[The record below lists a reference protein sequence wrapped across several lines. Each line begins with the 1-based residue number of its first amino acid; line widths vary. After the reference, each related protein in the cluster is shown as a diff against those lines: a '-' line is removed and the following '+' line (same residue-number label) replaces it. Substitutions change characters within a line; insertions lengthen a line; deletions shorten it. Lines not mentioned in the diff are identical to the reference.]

1 MKTERRKEGV
11 SGCVGGGSK
20 VWSVDGNGSE
30 SGKVSSD
37 LLRDDGP

>member
-1 MKTERRKEGV
+1 MEEVR
-11 SGCVGGGSK
+11 CGG
-20 VWSVDGNGSE
+20 VDGNGSE